1 MDFISTNPFS
11 PYPFSFLSFLFHN
24 TIRSNKQAVGNK
36 DSLILPFKQKCQQ
49 LLLLFPERLKGSECV
64 HTVQRWASPAPYL
77 PTKLLIKLPF
87 HTFVNISPHPPFFF
101 LYYFFF
107 FNVLS
112 LKNSLSGT
120 DTSSPVPL
128 AKGCRSRPR
137 KAAEHIWRII
147 FISHRS
153 LHPTGEGFQHRS
165 FVLAGRIKAVPGET
179 GQSQAGAGPLG
190 CCV

>member
-1 MDFISTNPFS
+1 MSAAPFALSWETQRQWVCPHCAEMGQPSSLSPHKTPDKASIS
-11 PYPFSFLSFLFHN
+11 H
-24 TIRSNKQAVGNK
+24 IRK
-36 DSLILPFKQKCQQ
+36 
-49 LLLLFPERLKGSECV
+49 
-64 HTVQRWASPAPYL
+64 YL
-77 PTKLLIKLPF
+77 P
-87 HTFVNISPHPPFFF
+87 PPTLFFF